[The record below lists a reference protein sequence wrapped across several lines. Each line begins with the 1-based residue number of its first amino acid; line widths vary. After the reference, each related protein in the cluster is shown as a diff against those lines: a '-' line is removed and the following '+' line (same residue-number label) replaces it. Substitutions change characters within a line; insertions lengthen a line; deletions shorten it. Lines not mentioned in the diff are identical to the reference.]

1 MGFPNGSS
9 GKESACNAGDTGDAA
24 SIPGSRRSLG
34 GENGNPLQYS
44 CLENPMNRGAWWAT
58 VYGVAKSWTW
68 LSIYITIIPSC
79 PKSFIGIQWQGWKS
93 LPKAGLAHNMLH
105 NLLSPSSPTSSMIHS
120 GDSITQPKV
129 SVLFPQPPNQELPQ
143 FSCMCCW
150 LSPMFCLL

>member
-9 GKESACNAGDTGDAA
+9 GKESAWNAGDTGDAG
-24 SIPGSRRSLG
+24 SIPGSERSPG
-34 GENGNPLQYS
+34 GGNGNRLQYS

-68 LSIYITIIPSC
+68 LSTHITIIPSC
-79 PKSFIGIQWQGWKS
+79 PKSFIGIQWQGWKF
-93 LPKAGLAHNMLH
+93 LPKAGLAYNMLH
-105 NLLSPSSPTSSMIHS
+105 NLLPPSSPASSMIHS
-120 GDSITQPKV
+120 GGSITQPKV

-143 FSCMCCW
+143 FSCMCCS